1 MARNHAAMATGAK
14 QLPALPPPPGA
25 EANQLPPMAPPTV
38 AGGGQHLRAH
48 GSSGPRVLRAPCR
61 GAVVLRHLQQLRR
74 RAVALR
80 HLGGG
85 GLLAFRRHVTA
96 PPSRPGRAV

>member
-1 MARNHAAMATGAK
+1 MAPNHPAMATGAK
-14 QLPALPPPPGA
+14 QLPALPTPPGA

-38 AGGGQHLRAH
+38 VGGGQHLRAH

-74 RAVALR
+74 RAGGLR

-85 GLLAFRRHVTA
+85 LLVFRHHVTT
-96 PPSRPGRAV
+96 PPSPPGRAV